1 MGGESVSTRG
11 VAITLLALC
20 LGGCASTTVTEPERL
35 RARAAYERAL
45 THVNERQPSPALGA
59 LKEAVSIDPTTA
71 VYRDTLGLVYLELGR
86 TDLAIEELRKAVEL
100 DPKLADA
107 HFHLG
112 TAYAEAGRWEDAV
125 ASYRAALALPTLTI
139 HDYVHQ
145 NLGLALYHLKRYPE
159 AESSLRF
166 ALSLDPKMQAAYYN
180 LGLVLVAEQ
189 RPEEA
194 RAAFRRARQL
204 APDSPFG
211 QAAQDRLR
219 ALGDG
224 G

>member
-1 MGGESVSTRG
+1 MGLETLSTRG
-11 VAITLLALC
+11 VALLLLAL
-20 LGGCASTTVTEPERL
+20 ATSAWATTSVSEPERL
-35 RARAAYERAL
+35 RAQAAYERAIA
-45 THVNERQPSPALGA
+45 HIADRQPSPALGA
-59 LKEAVSIDPTTA
+59 LREAVSVDPTVA
-71 VYRDTLGLVYLELGR
+71 VYRDTLGLLYLELGR
-86 TDLAIEELRKAVEL
+86 PDLALAELTRAVEL

-112 TAYAEAGRWEDAV
+112 TAYAEVGRWEDAV
-125 ASYRAALALPTLTI
+125 ASYHKALGLPTLTI
-139 HDYVHQ
+139 QDFVHQ

-166 ALSLDPKMQAAYYN
+166 ALSLDPKLQAAYYN
-180 LGLVLVAEQ
+180 LGLVLSAEN
-189 RPEEA
+189 RHDEA

-204 APDSPFG
+204 APETPFG
-211 QAAQDRLR
+211 QAASERLR